1 MRFSRQRATSPGSY
15 RGARRVGTGIG
26 ALVLIGAVV
35 SAPPAAAAA
44 PLAAGDF
51 SSSFETADAQ
61 PATTTVE
68 LDANGNPIQG
78 NLSGTA
84 PSGLPGSLLSQVTAV
99 TASAENPPN
108 EVAANLKDGNPSTK
122 WLAFAPT
129 GWIVYQLA
137 APAAVKVYSLT
148 SANDSPGRDPK
159 NWTLQGSNDGSTWSD
174 VDTRTGQTFS
184 GRFVTNKYTVSN
196 STAYG
201 YYRLNITAN
210 SGDGLTQLA
219 DWDISD
225 GSNTVPP
232 PTPMVTAVGTGPIS
246 GYNMKPAAGFTGLHS
261 LRYSGGARA
270 DGRSFAT
277 NKLYDVDIPVGDH
290 SRLSYKIFPE
300 FTGQDTQYP
309 STYAAVDL
317 HFTDGTY
324 LSALAPVDQHGYAL
338 TASGQGDSKVLYA
351 DQWNYVQSDIGAVAN
366 GKTIDRILL
375 AYDDPGAKAATRFQ
389 GWIDDLSIAGAPTAI
404 DGSSLTNYVD
414 TRRGTN
420 ASGSFSRG
428 NNLPITALPNG
439 FNFFTPVTDAQ
450 SNSWEYYY
458 QQANNAANLP
468 MLQGLGISHEPSPWM
483 GDRNQMSVMPVPQGG
498 RLTGSPSNR
507 ALAFSHDTEIAQP
520 DYYRVV
526 LQGGLVAEMTPT
538 DHAGVMRFTFPSGQ
552 TSGSLVF
559 FNGTFTIGPGNT
571 MTGWVDNGSGLSAG
585 RSRMFVAATFDR
597 APTAT
602 TATSA
607 TFDTSTSSQVT
618 LRIATS
624 FLSLDQA
631 QHNLDLEVAGKSF
644 DDVRASARAAWND
657 RLGRISVQGAS
668 ETQLVTLYSN
678 LYRMNLYPNSQSENT
693 GTAAAPH
700 WQYASPVS
708 DPVGQSSATH
718 TGAKIVDGLI
728 YVNNGFWDTYRT
740 VWPAYSLL
748 YPDVAARIADG
759 FVQQYRDGGWIA
771 RWSSPGYADLMT
783 GTSADVA
790 MAEAYL
796 NGVQLPD
803 VVSAYNAAVRDATDA
818 SGRSEV
824 GRKGIETSLFL
835 GYTSTNTAESVSW
848 GLDGF
853 INDFGI
859 GNLGAALSK
868 DQSFSPAQRKQFR
881 EESTYF
887 LQRAQNYVNIFDPTQ
902 KFFEG
907 RDAAGNVMVQ
917 DPTVWGGPY
926 TETDGWNFAF
936 TVPQDGKG
944 LANLYGGRQALQ
956 DKLDQFFA
964 TPENADKPGTYGGT
978 IHEMREAQAVRMGQ
992 LGMSNQPSHHIPYMY
1007 DFAGAPAKTQKI
1019 VREILQRLYVGSE
1032 IGQGYPG
1039 DEDNG
1044 EMSSWDILSS
1054 LGLYPLEA
1062 GSPNWAIGS
1071 PLFTEATVHR
1081 SSGDIVVNAPANS
1094 TKNIYVQ
1101 GLQVNG
1107 KKQSAVWLDSS
1118 ALANGGTLDFAMG
1131 PNPSSWGTGVNDAP
1145 PSLTNGNSPA
1155 QPLTNTVG
1163 PGLGAAS
1170 TGPDGQD
1177 ASKLFD
1183 NSSTTQMTFANG
1195 TPVVTWKYAGNAQ
1208 QRPTYY
1214 TLTSGAAAGDPAD
1227 WALQGS
1233 NDGLTWATVDSRKN
1247 ETFTWR
1253 DQTRPFAI
1261 DTPGQFAQF
1270 RLVVTRT
1277 VGAAQANLAEIE
1289 LLQGGNV
1296 VLGGGQ
1302 LTVTPAASASA
1313 TAAVPFSDTL
1323 ATVTGGSGTYQAT
1336 VDWGD
1341 GTPATAGTLAL
1352 ASRGVYGISGSH
1364 TYAEPGFYLASVTVG
1379 DGVSQELTT
1388 VGVDVGFVSPNG
1400 LTAAFN
1406 KVCIGDDGSLAANCD
1421 GVGFGYSR
1429 EALAAAGIVQGQ
1441 SHGVPG
1447 TALHFTLPNVAP
1459 GQPDNATAN
1468 GQTIA
1473 LNLPADA
1480 TAISFVGSGTE
1491 GDQDSTATVTFTDG
1505 STATTPVQFSDWT
1518 LGGNPNATPSFG
1530 NIVVAKTA
1538 YRLSGTSPSGDQPFL
1553 FATTPYQI
1561 PAGKQIASVTLGQ
1574 DGDLHVFASADDG
1587 TAPAP
1592 LSLTTP
1598 ADQTATAGQ
1607 TLAADLGT
1615 VSGGVAGSGGYHAR
1629 VQWGDGGVPQD
1640 ATISASGDITASHTY
1655 TQAGTFTVHVTAWDS
1670 QTSKA
1675 VTFKVTVA
1683 AAAAAPAI
1691 TVVGASSVTPGDTMS
1706 LTGKGF
1712 SAGERV
1718 TVTVPDEQSTST
1730 VTASSTGTISATLAM
1745 PASAEPGLHAVVA
1758 SGASSVTPAA
1768 ATVDVQPAPAPS
1780 YQPQVALSPTSGPH
1794 GTLLSIAGS
1803 GFAPRELITIEFR
1816 SGTDTLATQTIRSD
1830 GGGVLGGAA
1839 MTVPDIAPIG
1849 AADVVVTG
1857 SVSKTVTTEPFEVT
1871 TGASTAT
1878 VYRPTL
1884 DLAASGSSVIVTGSG
1899 FAPNEQ
1905 VSIGVDGQAAR
1916 TVTADS
1922 TGSLAQ
1928 VTIAAPADG
1937 DHAVGATGAESL
1949 MPANASFTVRN
1960 RTVSVPR

>member
-1 MRFSRQRATSPGSY
+1 MHLSPQRVASTGTSRR
-15 RGARRVGTGIG
+15 ARRFGVGIG
-26 ALVLIGAVV
+26 ALVLVGAVV
-35 SAPPAAAAA
+35 SAPPATAA
-44 PLAAGDF
+44 PPLVAGDF
-51 SSSFETADAQ
+51 ASSFEAADPQ

-84 PSGLPGSLLSQVTAV
+84 PSGLPGSLLSQVTTV

-108 EVAANLKDGNPSTK
+108 EVAVNLKDGNPSTK

-129 GWIVYQLA
+129 GWVVYQLA
-137 APAAVKVYSLT
+137 APAIIKVYALT

-159 NWTLQGSNDGSTWSD
+159 NWSLQGSNDGSTWTD
-174 VDTRTGQTFS
+174 LDTQTGQTFS

-225 GSNTVPP
+225 GSNSVPP

-246 GYNMKPAAGFTGLHS
+246 GYNMKPAAGFTGLAS
-261 LRYSGGARA
+261 LRYSGGART

-277 NKLYDVDIPVGDH
+277 NKLYDVNIPVGAH

-324 LSALAPVDQHGYAL
+324 LSALSPTDQHGYAL
-338 TASGQGDSKVLYA
+338 TASGQGNSKVLYA
-351 DQWNYVQSDIGAVAN
+351 DQWNYVQSEIGAVAS

-375 AYDDPGAKAATRFQ
+375 AYDDPGADAATRFQ
-389 GWIDDLSIAGAPTAI
+389 GWIDDLSIAGAPAPI

-439 FNFFTPVTDAQ
+439 FNFFTPATDAL
-450 SNSWEYYY
+450 SNSWEYMY
-458 QQANNAANLP
+458 QQMNNSANLP
-468 MLQGLGISHEPSPWM
+468 VLQGLMISHEPSPWM

-498 RLTGSPSNR
+498 SLTGPPSNR
-507 ALAFSHDTEIAQP
+507 ARAFSHATEIAQP
-520 DYYRVV
+520 DYYRVM
-526 LQGGLVAEMTPT
+526 LQGGLVAEIAPT
-538 DHAGVMRFTFPSGQ
+538 DHAGIMRFTFPAGQ

-559 FNGTFTIGPGNT
+559 DNGTFTVGPGAT

-585 RSRMFVAATFDR
+585 RSRMFVYATFDR

-602 TATSA
+602 TANAA
-607 TFDTSTSSQVT
+607 TFDTSSNSQVT

-624 FLSLDQA
+624 FLSVDQA
-631 QHNLDLEVAGKSF
+631 QHNLDLEAAGRSF
-644 DDVRASARAAWND
+644 DDIRNAARAAWND
-657 RLGRISVQGAS
+657 RLGRITVQGAS

-708 DPVGQSSATH
+708 DPVSSSTPTH
-718 TGAKIVDGLI
+718 TGAKIVDGQI

-868 DQSFSPAQRKQFR
+868 DHRFSAAQRNRFR

-887 LQRAQNYVNIFDPTQ
+887 LQRAQNYVNIFDPTE

-907 RDAAGNVMVQ
+907 RDGAGNVMVQ

-936 TVPQDGKG
+936 TVPQDGRG
-944 LANLYGGRQALQ
+944 LANLYGGTKALE

-1044 EMSSWDILSS
+1044 EMSSWYVLSS
-1054 LGLYPLEA
+1054 LGIYPLEA

-1071 PLFTEATVHR
+1071 PLFTKATVHR

-1101 GLQVNG
+1101 GLSANG
-1107 KKQSAVWLDSS
+1107 KQHSAVWLDSS
-1118 ALANGGTLDFAMG
+1118 DLANGGTLDFSMG

-1145 PSLTNGNSPA
+1145 PSLTNGNDPA
-1155 QPLTNTVG
+1155 QPLTNTTG
-1163 PGLGAAS
+1163 PGLGAAT
-1170 TGPDGQD
+1170 TGADGQD
-1177 ASKLFD
+1177 AAKLFD

-1195 TPVVTWKYAGNAQ
+1195 TPLITWKYAGNAQ

-1214 TLTSGAAAGDPAD
+1214 TLTSGAAPGDPAD
-1227 WALQGS
+1227 WTLSGS
-1233 NDGLTWATVDSRKN
+1233 NDGLTWATLDSRKN

-1261 DTPGQFAQF
+1261 GTPGQFAQF

-1277 VGAAQANLAEIE
+1277 VGAAGANLAEIE

-1302 LTVTPAASASA
+1302 LTVTPATAASA
-1313 TAAVPFSDTL
+1313 TAAAPFSGTL
-1323 ATVTGGSGTYQAT
+1323 ATVTGGSGTYQAS

-1341 GTPATAGTLAL
+1341 GTPATAGTITL
-1352 ASRGVYGISGSH
+1352 ASRGVHAVSGSH
-1364 TYAEPGFYLASVTVG
+1364 TYAEPGFYQASVTVS
-1379 DGVSQELTT
+1379 DGVSQELAT
-1388 VGVDVGFVSPNG
+1388 VGVDVGFVSPTG
-1400 LTAAFN
+1400 LVAAFD
-1406 KVCIGDDGSLAANCD
+1406 KVCIGDDGSLAADCD

-1429 EALAAAGIVQGQ
+1429 EALSAAGVVQGQ
-1441 SHGVPG
+1441 SHDVPA
-1447 TALHFTLPNVAP
+1447 TALHFTLPDVAP
-1459 GQPDNATAN
+1459 GQPDDATAN
-1468 GQTIA
+1468 GQTIT

-1480 TAISFVGSGTE
+1480 TAISFVGAGTE

-1505 STATTPVQFSDWT
+1505 TTATTPVQFSDWT
-1518 LGGNPNATPSFG
+1518 LGGNPNGTPSFG

-1538 YRLSGTSPSGDQPFL
+1538 YRLSGTSPSSDQPFL
-1553 FATTPYQI
+1553 FATTPYSI

-1574 DGDLHVFASADDG
+1574 NGDIHVFAIADDG

-1607 TLAADLGT
+1607 ALAADLGT
-1615 VSGGVAGSGGYHAR
+1615 VSGGVPGTGGYHAR
-1629 VQWGDGGVPQD
+1629 VQWGDGGMPQD
-1640 ATISASGDITASHTY
+1640 ATISASGDITASHAY
-1655 TQAGTFTVHVTAWDS
+1655 TQAGSFTVHVTAWDS
-1670 QTSKA
+1670 QSSKEA
-1675 VTFKVTVA
+1675 TFTITVGA
-1683 AAAAAPAI
+1683 AAAGPAI
-1691 TVVGASSVTPGDTMS
+1691 TVASASNVAPGDTMA

-1712 SAGERV
+1712 TAGERV
-1718 TVTVPDEQSTST
+1718 TLSVPGEQSTRT
-1730 VTASSTGTISATLAM
+1730 VTASSTGTISATLPM

-1758 SGASSVTPAA
+1758 SGAASGTPAA
-1768 ATVDVQPAPAPS
+1768 VTVDVQPPTAAS
-1780 YQPQVALSPTSGPH
+1780 YRPQVTLSPASGPR

-1803 GFAPRELITIEFR
+1803 GFAPRELITMAFR
-1816 SGTDTLATQTIRSD
+1816 SGTDTLATRTIRAD
-1830 GGGVLGGAA
+1830 GTGVLGGAA
-1839 MTVPDIAPIG
+1839 MSVPDIAPIG

-1857 SVSKTVTTEPFEVT
+1857 SVSKTVTTASFQVT

-1905 VSIGVDGQAAR
+1905 VSVELDGRAAR
-1916 TVTADS
+1916 TVYADS
-1922 TGSLAQ
+1922 TGSLAR
-1928 VTIAAPADG
+1928 VTIAAPSDG
-1937 DHAVGATGAESL
+1937 DHALGATGVESL
-1949 MPANASFTVRN
+1949 MPAGASFTVRN
-1960 RTVSVPR
+1960 GTVSVPR